1 MKQVFAIAQETFLS
15 LKRDKIFQ
23 PLSIIIAAAVA
34 VAIFAADWSLESR
47 SQVYHD
53 IIVFIFQVS
62 GAFISMIW
70 GVKII
75 SDSKQDGSVELSMSR
90 PLPRSQWLLGRMLG
104 LFFSLLAMS
113 FITGLIW
120 RLGAVACDIE
130 TNTLWFSIALAQTT
144 LLWFITG
151 SVAIFMSS
159 FTGPGTALFASISIW
174 ILGLLSRPIAT
185 GIVGSS
191 SPAAKQFTEF
201 LAKIWSLSPLIPE
214 SHGTIISVLVR
225 QQTALYALAILSAF
239 YFMGA
244 AFAHFKDINS

>member
-1 MKQVFAIAQETFLS
+1 MKQVLAIARETFLS

-23 PLSIIIAAAVA
+23 PLSIIIAAAVG

-53 IIVFIFQVS
+53 IVVFIFQVS
-62 GAFISMIW
+62 GALISMIW

-75 SDSKQDGSVELSMSR
+75 SDSKQDGSIELSMSR
-90 PLPRSQWLLGRMLG
+90 PLSRSRWLFGRMLG

-113 FITGLIW
+113 VVTGLIW
-120 RLGAVACDIE
+120 RLGAIVYDIE
-130 TNTLWFSIALAQTT
+130 TNIPWFSIALAQTT

-151 SVAIFMSS
+151 AVAIFMSS
-159 FTGPGTALFASISIW
+159 FTGAGTALFASISIW
-174 ILGLLSRPIAT
+174 ILGLLTRPIAT
-185 GIVGSS
+185 GLVGGSN
-191 SPAAKQFTEF
+191 PAAKQFTEF
-201 LAKIWSLSPLIPE
+201 LAKLWSLSSLIPE
-214 SHGTIISVLVR
+214 SHGTIISVQAR
-225 QQTALYALAILSAF
+225 QQTALYALAILAAL